1 MKSTDVL
8 KTFNIALVRQLQN
21 GPKLPSVKLCVLARV
36 VAKTRSTAVLMTFCF
51 AIVWIRLIGLK
62 MLRVAM
68 FVVSFKSF
76 FFFFCLKKIFFFC
89 FFFFLVGSCCGSKET
104 NGCVDNT
111 LFKDCSTTSKWT
123 KDELCDDV
131 CSKF

>member
-1 MKSTDVL
+1 MVPMKSTDVL

-36 VAKTRSTAVLMTFCF
+36 VATTRSTAVLMTFCF

-68 FVVSFKSF
+68 FVVSFKSVF
-76 FFFFCLKKIFFFC
+76 SF
-89 FFFFLVGSCCGSKET
+89 
-104 NGCVDNT
+104 
-111 LFKDCSTTSKWT
+111 
-123 KDELCDDV
+123 
-131 CSKF
+131 